1 MKVGHKFGH
10 AERIWLLLIA
20 LTLGSAFLA
29 ETGERSW
36 PLTLIVAAMIA
47 FKGRLIIDH
56 YMEMRSANPR
66 IRRILHAFVTVIPLL
81 VLVSHAMSPW
91 IARLTAL

>member
-1 MKVGHKFGH
+1 MRLARIIGH
-10 AERIWLLLIA
+10 AERVWLLLIA

-29 ETGERSW
+29 ENGERSW
-36 PLTLIVAAMIA
+36 LLTLIVAAMIA

-66 IRRILHAFVTVIPLL
+66 IRRVLHAFVTLVPLL
-81 VLVSHAMSPW
+81 VLISHSGGTW